1 MKIKQFAFFLAVS
14 VLFSLTAS
22 SEELSY
28 QESAGGN
35 YIYLNPFSHK
45 PATSSEHWAYAGSL
59 REQGKLSAARRQF
72 DVLLK
77 RWPESPE
84 AAAAKQAVGD
94 IYFEQGK
101 DKDAFEAYE
110 ELIQSYYTGLKNYDS
125 VLENQYAIA
134 QREMTRRRMKVLF
147 GGYTAPERAI
157 PYLESILRNA
167 PQWER
172 APEIQ
177 FEIGEAY
184 RRNGEYEM
192 AVASYTTVEYRY
204 PDSPFAEQAAFQK
217 IQSLKHLVEHTP
229 YSIDLRE
236 DARLA
241 VDVFAANFPDSG
253 YTSDVTQFAADLT
266 DRAAQKDFEIG
277 EFYER
282 VPDPIKKESAR
293 IYYEKVIK
301 EHADSKYAE
310 AAIERLRV
318 LFPVDEKRMAEIT
331 PVVAAAAERVDPG
344 PLPARLV
351 EDVDAIEVTADRME
365 YQGDI
370 LIGEGHVAIQQEGA
384 SLQADRVSVN
394 PDTGDI
400 TAMGNILMLHDGN
413 RWEGEELIYNFKTKQ
428 GDFGESAMYFEPVY
442 ITAEKTERTATN
454 EFLMTNARMT
464 TCSGDKPLIYAK
476 AREIRII
483 DEDKES
489 GRLIKAKDVTFYV
502 GKVPVFY
509 TPVWQR
515 YLGYR
520 VFTYSV
526 GYGGRLGVF
535 LMGRATV
542 HPTEWLVSSTHLDL
556 YSDRG
561 IGVGQDFRWTTANGQ
576 GGIKTYFINDADPF
590 DEDDTAAEQAL
601 IDSQR
606 YRVRLDHREQI
617 NDETYFQ
624 TEFNYLSD
632 PDILED
638 FFNDEFREEA
648 NPENFA
654 VVQHATDEYAAS
666 LRVDRRLNDFYTTVN
681 RSPELSF
688 DWYRAALDNGFFF
701 QSDNSFGF
709 YEMFSAQTNLPPVP
723 DGPEYSSGRL
733 DSYNQ
738 LFLPIRIKEFFN
750 VIPRVAYRG
759 TWYGDTPAGSAEY
772 RNIFEFGTLTSFKS
786 HKVLTEESAFYG
798 DGLRHIV
805 EPYAEYLYR
814 DSSIA
819 TNQLYQFDEIDALD
833 DRNEIRFGVRN
844 FIQTKRGA
852 TRIVNFL
859 DADVFT
865 AYRFNHAEDGNAFGP
880 LEADLQMILSDRF
893 RIQSDL
899 EYDMYESKFND
910 YNARIKYTSADQSQY
925 AVEYRYLDGARSL
938 ISTSAELFPND
949 NWSYQFLLRYDST
962 WEEWRERQVM
972 INHRFDCVGMGV
984 GIKLDEDDE
993 LSFWVQ
999 LWLVAFG
1006 KPEGM
1011 DRIR

>member
-28 QESAGGN
+28 QESASGN

-45 PATSSEHWAYAGSL
+45 PATPSEHWAYASAL
-59 REQGKLSAARRQF
+59 REQGKLRAARKQF

-101 DKDAFEAYE
+101 DKEAFEAYE

-134 QREMTRRRMKVLF
+134 QREMTRKRMKVLF

-172 APEIQ
+172 APEMQ

-217 IQSLKHLVEHTP
+217 IQSLKHLVAHTP
-229 YSIDLRE
+229 YSVDLRE
-236 DARLA
+236 DAQLA
-241 VDVFAANFPDSG
+241 VDVFSANYPDSG
-253 YTSDVTQFAADLT
+253 HASEVASFAADLV

-318 LFPVDEKRMAEIT
+318 LFPADEKRMAEIT
-331 PVVAAAAERVDPG
+331 TVVAAAAGVERIDPG
-344 PLPARLV
+344 PLPDRLV
-351 EDVDAIEVTADRME
+351 EDAEAIEVTADRME
-365 YQGDI
+365 YQGNV
-370 LIGEGHVAIQQEGA
+370 LVGEGHVAIQQEGA
-384 SLQADRVSVN
+384 SLQADHVSVN

-400 TAMGNILMLHDGN
+400 TAMGNILMIRDGN
-413 RWEGEELIYNFKTKQ
+413 RWEGQELIYNFKTKQ

-464 TCSGDKPLIYAK
+464 TCSGDQPLIYAK
-476 AREIRII
+476 AREIRIL
-483 DEDKES
+483 DENKAS
-489 GRLIKAKDVTFYV
+489 GRLLKAKDVTFYV

-515 YLGYR
+515 HLGYR
-520 VFTYSV
+520 IFTYSV
-526 GYGGRLGVF
+526 GYGGRVGLF
-535 LMGRATV
+535 IMGRAEL
-542 HPTEWLVSSTHLDL
+542 HPTEWLVSNTHLDL
-556 YSDRG
+556 YSARG
-561 IGVGQDFRWTTANGQ
+561 IGIGQDFNWTTPNGKGHFQ
-576 GGIKTYFINDADPF
+576 SYYINDSDPF
-590 DEDDTAAEQAL
+590 DDDNTAAEQAL

-606 YRVRLDHREQI
+606 YRLRVDHREQI

-632 PDILED
+632 PAVLED
-638 FFNDEFREEA
+638 FFNEEFSRNA
-648 NPENFA
+648 NPENYA
-654 VVQHATDEYAAS
+654 VVQHATDDYAAS
-666 LRVDRRLNDFYTTVN
+666 LRVDRRLNDFYTSLN

-688 DWYRAALDNGFFF
+688 DWYRAALDKGAFF
-701 QSDNSFGF
+701 QSDNSLGF
-709 YEMFSAQTNLPPVP
+709 YEMLNGTTNSVS
-723 DGPEYSSGRL
+723 DYSSGRF

-738 LFLPIRIKEFFN
+738 LFFPIRVKEFFN
-750 VIPRVAYRG
+750 VIPRAAYRG
-759 TWYGDTPAGSAEY
+759 TWYSDTPSGSPEY
-772 RNIFEFGTLTSFKS
+772 RNIFEVGTLASFKA
-786 HKVLTEESAFYG
+786 HKVLTEKSGFYG
-798 DGLRHIV
+798 DGLRHII
-805 EPYAEYLYR
+805 EPYADYLYR

-819 TNQLYQFDEIDALD
+819 TNLLHQFDEIDALD
-833 DRNEIRFGVRN
+833 NRNEIRFGLRN

-852 TRIVNFL
+852 KRIVNFL
-859 DADVFT
+859 DADVYT
-865 AYRFNHAEDGNAFGP
+865 SYRLDYSEDGNPFGP
-880 LEADLQMILSDRF
+880 LGADLQMSLSDRF

-899 EYDMYESKFND
+899 EYDMYAGKFND
-910 YNARIKYTSADQSQY
+910 YNARLSYTSADQSQY
-925 AVEYRYLDGARSL
+925 AVSYRYLDGSRSL

-949 NWSYQFLLRYDST
+949 DWSYNFLVRYDST
-962 WEEWRERQVM
+962 WQEWRERRVM
-972 INHRFDCVGMGV
+972 VNHRFDCVGMGV
-984 GIKLDEDDE
+984 GVKFDEDDE
-993 LSFWVQ
+993 LSLWFQ
-999 LWLVAFG
+999 LWLTAFG
-1006 KPEGM
+1006 KPDNMG
-1011 DRIR
+1011 RIR